1 MLSLLQNKPLNPKQ
15 IPPGENCVQMLH
27 DFTGFK
33 TEPIKDSWAMKDSKQ
48 FWEIMKEMARKKF
61 GGKRVSR

>member
-15 IPPGENCVQMLH
+15 LPPGENCVQMLH

-33 TEPIKDSWAMKDSKQ
+33 TANQGLKAILRDH
-48 FWEIMKEMARKKF
+48 ARDGKKKVW
-61 GGKRVSR
+61 G